1 MMMIYELG
9 GDNRQEEDDDD
20 FDDDGCG
27 DVNDDDF
34 FQRFYFVCSIKSLYN
49 TVFYFLN

>member
-34 FQRFYFVCSIKSLYN
+34 VCSIKSLYN